1 MICVSLGP
9 PSTRECLKA
18 LKALDFAELR
28 LDMMKIEV
36 PEIETLFAGGKRL
49 IATCRPGAKSREF
62 RKALLL
68 ESIRRGAAFV
78 DIEHDAGE
86 DYRSSIMQEAKKM
99 GTRVIVSYHDH
110 RHTPS
115 LASLEKR
122 VRQCFSFGP
131 DYVKIACRA
140 DSPADCARLLGLL
153 GDPSRENR
161 LIVVGMGR
169 YGLAVRIFAL
179 YLGSPFTFASF
190 GSGAET
196 APGQPSKETLAKMIR
211 TLKVVLERKAWIFTR

>member
-1 MICVSLGP
+1 MICVSLGLA
-9 PSTRECLKA
+9 SVSEYLEA
-18 LKALDFAELR
+18 LKVLDFAEVR
-28 LDMMKIEV
+28 LDLMQVEV
-36 PEIETLFAGGKRL
+36 SEIPSLFAGGKRL
-49 IATCRPGAKSREF
+49 IATCRPGAKSREY

-68 ESIRRGAAFV
+68 ESIRCGAAFV
-78 DIEHDAGE
+78 DIEHDSEE
-86 DYRSSIMQEAKKM
+86 DYRSSILQEAKKSES
-99 GTRVIVSYHDH
+99 RVILSYHDH

-115 LASLEKR
+115 RASLEKR

-131 DYVKIACRA
+131 DYVKVACRA

-169 YGLAVRIFAL
+169 CGQAVRVFAPF
-179 YLGSPFTFASF
+179 LGSPFTYASF

-196 APGQPSKETLAKMIR
+196 APGQLSKEALAKIMKP
-211 TLKVVLERKAWIFTR
+211 LKDVLEE